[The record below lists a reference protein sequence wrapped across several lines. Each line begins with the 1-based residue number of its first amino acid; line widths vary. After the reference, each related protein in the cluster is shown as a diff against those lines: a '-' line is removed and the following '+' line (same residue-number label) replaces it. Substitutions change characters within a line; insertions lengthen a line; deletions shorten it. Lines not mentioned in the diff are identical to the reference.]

1 VNRFVIFGASG
12 DLAARLL
19 LPSLAA
25 LVNEGE
31 FADGLKVTG
40 VGRDDLTHDEFR
52 NRIADA
58 LTEHAADVDA
68 AARNRVV
75 DVLDY
80 RQAEVTNGRDVA
92 RVLGDDRQPVVVYL
106 ALPPRLFEP
115 TLSAIADAG
124 LARGSTI
131 AIEKPFGDDL
141 ASARRL
147 NELLHTRL
155 PETTVFRVDHFLSDE
170 LVQRVFALRF
180 ANRVLEPLWSREHIE
195 RVDIVWDETL
205 ALEGRAA
212 YYDGAGA
219 LRDMIQSHLLAT
231 MCFVAMEEPSRADER
246 SVRDARAAVL
256 RAVPTATPEE
266 IRTRSLRARYAAG
279 QIGDRAVPAYVDEA
293 GVDPDRATETHAELT
308 VHIDTWRWAGVPFRL
323 RSGKALARNH
333 AEIAIRFRRPPVHGP
348 RVDVAPPNTLRIGL
362 AEPYVRLTMN
372 VNAADRTLAATDL
385 EMTSAP
391 PGRPAY
397 ANLLLDMADCNA
409 TLAIRSDETE
419 EQWRIVEPV
428 LAAWAAGDVPMLEY
442 AAGSDGPSG
451 AVEPSRHRDH

>member
-12 DLAARLL
+12 DLASRLL

-25 LVNEGE
+25 LVAEGE
-31 FADGLKVTG
+31 FADGLEVTG
-40 VGRDDLTHDEFR
+40 VGRDDLTNDEFHR
-52 NRIADA
+52 RIHDA
-58 LTEHAADVDA
+58 LAEHAASVDE
-68 AARNRVV
+68 AARVRVV
-75 DVLDY
+75 EALDY
-80 RQAEVTNGRDVA
+80 QQADVTDGRDVA
-92 RVLGDDRQPVVVYL
+92 RVLGDAGRPVVAYM
-106 ALPPRLFEP
+106 ALPPHLFES
-115 TLSAIADAG
+115 TLGAIADAG
-124 LARGSTI
+124 LAPGSAI
-131 AIEKPFGDDL
+131 AVEKPFGEDL
-141 ASARRL
+141 GSARRL
-147 NELLHTRL
+147 NDLLHTRL
-155 PETTVFRVDHFLSDE
+155 PGITVFRVDHFLSDE

-180 ANRVLEPLWSREHIE
+180 ANRVLEPIWNHEHIE

-231 MCFVAMEEPSRADER
+231 MCFVAMEQPSRADER

-256 RAVPTATPEE
+256 RAVPTPTPEG
-266 IRTRSLRARYAAG
+266 IRKGSLRARYTAG
-279 QIGDRAVPAYVDEA
+279 QIDDRVVPAYVDEP
-293 GVDPDRATETHAELT
+293 GVDAALATETLAELT
-308 VHIDTWRWAGVPFRL
+308 VRIENWRWAGVPFRL

-348 RVDVAPPNTLRIGL
+348 RLDLVPSNTLRIGL
-362 AEPYVRLTMN
+362 AGPYVRLTMN

-397 ANLLLDMADCNA
+397 ANLLLEMAACNA
-409 TLAIRSDETE
+409 TLAIRADETE

-442 AAGSDGPSG
+442 RAGSAGPAPEG
-451 AVEPSRHRDH
+451 RTA

>member
-1 VNRFVIFGASG
+1 VNRFVVFGASG
-12 DLAARLL
+12 DLASRLL
-19 LPSLAA
+19 LPSLAE
-25 LVNEGE
+25 LVAEGE
-31 FADGLKVTG
+31 FAEGLQVVG
-40 VGRDDLTHDEFR
+40 VGRDDYTPDGFR
-52 NRIADA
+52 HRIGDA
-58 LTEHAADVDA
+58 LAEHASAVDP
-68 AARNRVV
+68 AARARVV
-75 DVLDY
+75 EVLDY
-80 RQAEVTNGRDVA
+80 QQADVTDGRDVG
-92 RVLGDDRQPVVVYL
+92 RVLGDGRQPVVVYV
-106 ALPPRLFEP
+106 ALPPQLFEP

-124 LARGSTI
+124 LARGSAI
-131 AIEKPFGDDL
+131 AIEKPFGADL

-147 NELLHTRL
+147 NDLLHTRL
-155 PETTVFRVDHFLSDE
+155 PEITVFRVDHFLSDE

-195 RVDIVWDETL
+195 RVNIVWDETL

-231 MCFVAMEEPSRADER
+231 MCFVAMEQPSRADER

-256 RAVPTATPEE
+256 RAVPTPTSDE
-266 IRTRSLRARYAAG
+266 ISTGSLRARYVAG
-279 QIGDRAVPAYVDEA
+279 QIGDRVIPAYVDEA
-293 GVDPDRATETHAELT
+293 GVDPARSTETHAELT
-308 VHIDTWRWAGVPFRL
+308 VRIENWRWAGVPFRL

-333 AEIAIRFRRPPVHGP
+333 AEIAIRFRHPPVHGP
-348 RVDVAPPNTLRIGL
+348 RVDVAPPNILRIGL

-397 ANLLLDMADCNA
+397 ANLLLEMADCNA

-428 LAAWAAGDVPMLEY
+428 VAAWAAGDVPMLEY
-442 AAGSDGPSG
+442 PAGSDGPG
-451 AVEPSRHRDH
+451 ATRES

>member
-1 VNRFVIFGASG
+1 VNRFVIFGGSG

-25 LVNEGE
+25 LVAEGE
-31 FADGLKVTG
+31 FADGLQVTG
-40 VGRDDLTHDEFR
+40 VGRDDLEPDEFR
-52 NRIADA
+52 RRIQVA
-58 LTEHAADVDA
+58 LAEHGASVDP
-68 AARNRVV
+68 AARARVV

-80 RQAEVTNGRDVA
+80 QQADVTNGRDVA
-92 RVLGDDRQPVVVYL
+92 RALGGDRQPLVAYL

-115 TLSAIADAG
+115 TLSAIAEVG

-141 ASARRL
+141 ASARLL
-147 NELLHTRL
+147 NDLLHTRL
-155 PETTVFRVDHFLSDE
+155 PEITVFRVDHFLSDE
-170 LVQRVFALRF
+170 LVQRVFTLRF

-212 YYDGAGA
+212 YYDNAGA

-231 MCFVAMEEPSRADER
+231 MCLVAMEQPSRADER

-256 RAVPTATPEE
+256 RAVPSSTPEE
-266 IRTRSLRARYAAG
+266 IANGSLRARYTAG
-279 QIGDRAVPAYVDEA
+279 RIGGRAVPAYVDEPDVEA
-293 GVDPDRATETHAELT
+293 DRATETHAELT
-308 VHIDTWRWAGVPFRL
+308 LRVDNWRWAGVPFRL

-333 AEIAIRFRRPPVHGP
+333 AEIGIQFRQPPVHGP
-348 RVDVAPPNTLRIGL
+348 RLAVTPPNTLRIGL

-372 VNAADRTLAATDL
+372 VNAADRTLTATDL

-397 ANLLLDMADCNA
+397 ANLLLEMAACNPM
-409 TLAIRSDETE
+409 LAIRADETE

-442 AAGSDGPSG
+442 PAGSDGPH
-451 AVEPSRHRDH
+451 AATR

>member
-12 DLAARLL
+12 DLASRLL

-25 LVNEGE
+25 LVGEGE
-31 FADGLKVTG
+31 FADGLEVTG
-40 VGRDDLTHDEFR
+40 VGRDDLTNDEFR
-52 NRIADA
+52 RRIHDA
-58 LTEHAADVDA
+58 LAEHAASVDE
-68 AARNRVV
+68 AARGRVV
-75 DVLDY
+75 EALDFQQADVTD
-80 RQAEVTNGRDVA
+80 GRDVA
-92 RVLGDDRQPVVVYL
+92 RVLGDARRPVVVYV
-106 ALPPRLFEP
+106 ALPPHLFEP
-115 TLSAIADAG
+115 TLGAIADAG
-124 LARGSTI
+124 LAPGSAI
-131 AIEKPFGDDL
+131 AVEKPFGEDL

-147 NELLHTRL
+147 NDLLHARL
-155 PETTVFRVDHFLSDE
+155 PGITVFRVDHFLSDE

-180 ANRVLEPLWSREHIE
+180 ANRVLEPMWNHEHIE

-231 MCFVAMEEPSRADER
+231 MCFVAMEQPSRADER

-256 RAVPTATPEE
+256 RAVPTPTPEE
-266 IRTRSLRARYAAG
+266 IGAGSLRARYAAG
-279 QIGDRAVPAYVDEA
+279 QIGDRVVPAYVDEP
-293 GVDPDRATETHAELT
+293 GVDPALATETLAELT
-308 VHIDTWRWAGVPFRL
+308 VRIENWRWAGVPFRL

-333 AEIAIRFRRPPVHGP
+333 AEIAIRFHRPPVHGP
-348 RVDVAPPNTLRIGL
+348 RLDVVPSNTLRIGL
-362 AEPYVRLTMN
+362 ADPYVRLTMN

-397 ANLLLDMADCNA
+397 ANLLLDMAACNA

-442 AAGSDGPSG
+442 PAGSDGPAPAEG
-451 AVEPSRHRDH
+451 TV

>member
-12 DLAARLL
+12 DLVARLL

-25 LVNEGE
+25 LVAEGE
-31 FADGLKVTG
+31 FAGSLHVTG
-40 VGRDDLTHDEFR
+40 VGRDDLTRDEFR
-52 NRIADA
+52 RRIHTALAD
-58 LTEHAADVDA
+58 HAADVGP
-68 AARNRVV
+68 AARARVV
-75 DVLDY
+75 EVLDY
-80 RQAEVTNGRDVA
+80 EQADVTDGRDVA
-92 RVLGDDRQPVVVYL
+92 RVLGDDRHPVVVYL

-124 LARGSTI
+124 LVSGSTI

-147 NELLHTRL
+147 NDLLHTRL
-155 PETTVFRVDHFLSDE
+155 PEITVFRVDHFLSDE

-180 ANRVLEPLWSREHIE
+180 ANRVLEPMWSREHIE

-212 YYDGAGA
+212 YYDSAGA

-231 MCFVAMEEPSRADER
+231 MCFVAMEQPSRADER
-246 SVRDARAAVL
+246 SMRDARAAVL
-256 RAVPTATPEE
+256 RAVPTLSPEE
-266 IRTRSLRARYAAG
+266 IASGSLRARYTAG
-279 QIGDRAVPAYVDEA
+279 RIGDRLVPAYVDEP
-293 GVDPDRATETHAELT
+293 GIDVHRATETHAELT
-308 VHIDTWRWAGVPFRL
+308 VRVDNWRWAGVPFRL
-323 RSGKALARNH
+323 RSGKALARNC
-333 AEIAIRFRRPPVHGP
+333 AEITIRFRRPPGHGP
-348 RVDVAPPNTLRIGL
+348 RVDVTPPNALRIGL

-397 ANLLLDMADCNA
+397 ANLLLEMAAGQA

-442 AAGSDGPSG
+442 PAGSDGPYLPG
-451 AVEPSRHRDH
+451 R

>member
-1 VNRFVIFGASG
+1 MQTPPRVNRFVIFGASG
-12 DLAARLL
+12 DLASRLL
-19 LPSLAA
+19 LPSLAE
-25 LVNEGE
+25 LVAEGE
-31 FADGLKVTG
+31 FGDGLQVTG
-40 VGRDDLTHDEFR
+40 VGRDAYTVAAFR
-52 NRIADA
+52 RRIADA
-58 LTEHAADVDA
+58 LAGHAAAVDPV
-68 AARNRVV
+68 ARARVV
-75 DVLDY
+75 EVLDY
-80 RQAEVTNGRDVA
+80 QQVDVTDARDVA
-92 RVLGDDRQPVVVYL
+92 RVFGDDHQPVVVYL

-115 TLSAIADAG
+115 TLSAIADVG
-124 LARGSTI
+124 LARGSAI
-131 AIEKPFGDDL
+131 AIEKPFGEDL

-147 NELLHTRL
+147 NDLLHTRL
-155 PETTVFRVDHFLSDE
+155 PETTAFRVDHFLSDE

-180 ANRVLEPLWSREHIE
+180 ANRILEPMWNCEHVE

-231 MCFVAMEEPSRADER
+231 MCFVAMEQPSRADER
-246 SVRDARAAVL
+246 SVRDARTAVL
-256 RAVPTATPEE
+256 RAVPTPTHEE
-266 IRTRSLRARYAAG
+266 IAAGSLRARYAAG
-279 QIGDRAVPAYVDEA
+279 QVDDRLVPAYVDEA
-293 GVDPDRATETHAELT
+293 GVDPARATETHAELT
-308 VHIDTWRWAGVPFRL
+308 VHIGNWRWAGVPFRL

-348 RVDVAPPNTLRIGL
+348 RVDAAAPNTLRIGL

-372 VNAADRTLAATDL
+372 VNGAGRTLTPTDL

-397 ANLLLDMADCNA
+397 ANLLLDMVDCNA

-428 LAAWAAGDVPMLEY
+428 LAAWAAGTVPLLEY
-442 AAGSDGPSG
+442 PAGSDGPH
-451 AVEPSRHRDH
+451 PHP